1 MKLIGK
7 NTPVDESNAEDG
19 AGSVGMGAAAIGG
32 GGGEGVVDR
41 AAPRSKYVKWLHVC
55 AILHKHVTKHKAHSR
70 KRGHNGE

>member
-41 AAPRSKYVKWLHVC
+41 AAPRSKYVKWF
-55 AILHKHVTKHKAHSR
+55 
-70 KRGHNGE
+70 